1 MQDYDNGTQT
11 HEEFHR
17 YRTLN
22 VLAVVSTVFG
32 ALSILTAFTPFLGP
46 VPVAGVILAMLALR
60 QIRRAPE
67 EYTGRGFAIA
77 GLLLSLGLWVVGA
90 GCYVYGQH
98 RGVPHGYKLISFD
111 DLQPDPD
118 VPGEVIPPVVLE
130 LDDKKIFIRGFMYPG
145 RRYTRIKQF
154 ILVPTMDHCNFCS
167 RSLKSTEMVGIK
179 LVGDLVTNYRNRL
192 AGFGGTLRID
202 EEQAARPFG
211 GMPYRIDAD
220 EVR

>member
-1 MQDYDNGTQT
+1 MQDYENRSQTQG
-11 HEEFHR
+11 EFQR

-32 ALSILTAFTPFLGP
+32 TLSISTAFSPLLGP
-46 VPVAGVILAMLALR
+46 VPVVGVILAMLALR
-60 QIRRAPE
+60 QIRLAPE
-67 EYTGRGFAIA
+67 EYTGRGFAVA
-77 GLLLSLGLWVVGA
+77 GLLLSVGLWIVGT
-90 GCYVYGQH
+90 GCYVYGQ
-98 RGVPHGYKLISFD
+98 RRDVPPGYKLISFD

-118 VPGEVIPPVVLE
+118 VPGEVIPPAVME
-130 LDDKKIFIRGFMYPG
+130 LDEKKVFVRGFMYPG
-145 RRYTRIKQF
+145 RQYTRIKQF